1 MKLCPTCGQT
11 VAEEISTCPSCGS
24 EIGEGR
30 RSIDDYRIVEVLH
43 EGYSSLLCHAVHE
56 TSHEHVMIRLFTPH
70 SGVDED
76 VAARLE
82 WELEKLRVL
91 PGDVFV
97 RHHEIRRSADGLWY
111 RISEWVDTESWAS
124 LLASGRLRDPSLL
137 LDLFH
142 QMASALAVLHQYGH
156 IIPHLILNDIM
167 AEKAEGGKIRI
178 KIDYKLSRFIDP
190 SLDRPSPMLKR
201 LVLSHP
207 DIVNQRPLDFKS
219 DIWSLGK
226 VFVELSSAEMET
238 TDYLVKIEQLDLPRD
253 LKVLLRVML
262 AEDPDLR
269 AQSMAEIAESIQH
282 IRESIIRPA
291 AFPAVEGSAPS
302 LKLIQR
308 LQKRVWGLA
317 ALVLVLFVVGLF
329 AWFQQED
336 RGKDVKETLEN
347 YANRYARSVAFLMVD
362 YWLEANGQRLYR
374 NAAEGTA
381 FFVDQEGYLLTSRH
395 VSCPWLED
403 PHFAAVVQQLR
414 MQNLIPFFGSR
425 LFLWFEGQRAFNR
438 AGRMVESPDLTDFF
452 FVENAF
458 STESPPRLHI
468 AGVAKSTV
476 RTRQMFTSPLKDDF
490 AVLKIEKVP
499 AGLEPI
505 PLDLGMDPRKLPK
518 LTRVIALGFPLGAR
532 TQADTVNVS
541 VVEGNVRRTFENM
554 FQIDASLHGGNSGG
568 PVIDSRGR
576 AIGIV
581 SAVAMDFTQ
590 GLVPMITPVWDIGLI
605 LPITHA
611 VRLLMDLKAGSA
623 KWNGMIDFTQEPT
636 LTKIRDAAFQGRW
649 ADAMQLADESLVKSL
664 QPSLVTA
671 AGVLHFCNGDSE
683 GARQRFLQSL
693 SMDAEDNQARLM
705 LMLIDRLTGVSEDT
719 GYRRELLRA
728 DWRNSAEFQGYL
740 ARVLEGSL
748 PLESALKGWYTPGE
762 RSWLCYIGG
771 WIRSR
776 EGQMEEADKLF
787 QEAILSADSES
798 WEFLLSVAAQQEL
811 QKQRR
816 KTLRTDHEWA
826 EYTTRAERFEKM
838 KQESVKLNKK
848 RREDLASL
856 WASVADRPVS
866 LEEKRDL
873 LGKTLE
879 LDPKNRMVMGSLAYS
894 AAAMG
899 NWADAVTYLRRVLAT
914 EGRQNAVRMSLGL
927 LEAGILHFQGHE
939 AEAQAVLADFARRT
953 RDPWFLAIG
962 EHLMGRQTEEEIRK
976 QAGEVPENAITA
988 FTAMG
993 FWAEGS
999 RDKTKALRF
1008 YQETLGSFL
1017 EDWLEYDFVRERIK
1031 RLRQ

>member
-1 MKLCPTCGQT
+1 
-11 VAEEISTCPSCGS
+11 
-24 EIGEGR
+24 
-30 RSIDDYRIVEVLH
+30 
-43 EGYSSLLCHAVHE
+43 
-56 TSHEHVMIRLFTPH
+56 
-70 SGVDED
+70 
-76 VAARLE
+76 
-82 WELEKLRVL
+82 
-91 PGDVFV
+91 
-97 RHHEIRRSADGLWY
+97 
-111 RISEWVDTESWAS
+111 
-124 LLASGRLRDPSLL
+124 
-137 LDLFH
+137 
-142 QMASALAVLHQYGH
+142 
-156 IIPHLILNDIM
+156 
-167 AEKAEGGKIRI
+167 
-178 KIDYKLSRFIDP
+178 
-190 SLDRPSPMLKR
+190 
-201 LVLSHP
+201 
-207 DIVNQRPLDFKS
+207 
-219 DIWSLGK
+219 
-226 VFVELSSAEMET
+226 
-238 TDYLVKIEQLDLPRD
+238 
-253 LKVLLRVML
+253 
-262 AEDPDLR
+262 
-269 AQSMAEIAESIQH
+269 MAEIAESIQH

-336 RGKDVKETLEN
+336 RGKDVKETLEI

-362 YWLEANGQRLYR
+362 YWLEANGQRVYR

-381 FFVDQEGYLLTSRH
+381 FLVDQEGYLLTSRH

-403 PHFAAVVQQLR
+403 PHFATVAQQLR
-414 MQNLIPFFGSR
+414 MQNLIPGFGSR

-505 PLDLGMDPRKLPK
+505 PLDLEMDPRKLPK

-568 PVIDSRGR
+568 PVIDARGR

-879 LDPKNRMVMGSLAYS
+879 LDPKNRMVVGSLAYS
-894 AAAMG
+894 AAAIG
-899 NWADAVTYLRRVLAT
+899 NWADALTHLRRVLAT

-939 AEAQAVLADFARRT
+939 AEAQAALADFARRT

>member
-111 RISEWVDTESWAS
+111 RISEWVDTESWGS
-124 LLASGRLRDPSLL
+124 LLASGRLRDLSLL

-362 YWLEANGQRLYR
+362 YWLEANGQRVYR

-381 FFVDQEGYLLTSRH
+381 FLVDQEGYLLTSRH

-403 PHFAAVVQQLR
+403 PHFATVAQQLR
-414 MQNLIPFFGSR
+414 MQNLIPGFGSR

-568 PVIDSRGR
+568 PVIDARGR

-623 KWNGMIDFTQEPT
+623 KWNGMIDFNQEPT

-664 QPSLVTA
+664 QPALVTA

-740 ARVLEGSL
+740 AKVLEGSL

-776 EGQMEEADKLF
+776 EGQIEEADKLF

-999 RDKTKALRF
+999 KDKTKALRF

-1017 EDWLEYDFVRERIK
+1017 DDWLEYDFVRERIK
-1031 RLRQ
+1031 RLKQ